1 VDRERQH
8 PPWKGS
14 AERRSGTEGPGI
26 VSRGERLGHV
36 VILRGI
42 GEARE
47 SFGGPKRF
55 WFDAFFARRISPI
68 KQYFANF
75 RKFRHVTD
83 FFDARFA
90 Y

>member
-1 VDRERQH
+1 
-8 PPWKGS
+8 
-14 AERRSGTEGPGI
+14 
-26 VSRGERLGHV
+26 